1 MRKLRY
7 ILAAAT
13 FWCVGANVS
22 AQQFG
27 EEEKFALRGRV
38 VNAVTGEGVGGAL
51 VELYSGARKAQF
63 SAADGTFEFA
73 ELQRGNYML
82 ATRKPG
88 YFNERDLGKEYPGIG
103 SGSQAVPSES
113 DAVIKLTPEGVIYG
127 RVEDEKGRAVEGM
140 GVQAEM
146 WVVSNGMKQ
155 LQLGPGGMVQTD
167 DEGNFRIAQLPPGDY
182 YVKFSETGGGGT
194 VYRDTE
200 RRPRTGRAG
209 EAKEGQ
215 QGYGIQYYP
224 GVAEAAMAG
233 VIRVRAGATVP
244 IRQTL
249 ERLRLYE
256 ILGVVRGAPAGGAF
270 NISLLQG
277 GSGAGWPHGKSQIY
291 PNTGEFRMEGVPAGK
306 YLLTANATDPGAQG
320 FTRRQGQLAAQ
331 TVIDVNADI
340 AGLTLFLGRGATIG
354 VRVQEEANAGDAGHQ
369 VRVNLQSAEFPELS
383 QQLMAPPPSNDARAL
398 RAFENVAAGTY
409 SVEVWP
415 EGWGYVAS
423 LRCAGTDLLK
433 EDLKVGAGTSVPP
446 IEVRLRNDGAELT
459 VSAVENGKPV
469 VGRVIVYSEEYPKL
483 STAAVTS
490 PSGVSPLRNVPPGTY
505 KLVATRGMRELEF
518 RNPATMA
525 TYLTRATTVTL
536 APEAKVNVQVEVQ
549 NEEPEQ

>member
-13 FWCVGANVS
+13 LWCVGASVS
-22 AQQFG
+22 SQQFG

-82 ATRKPG
+82 AARKPG
-88 YFNERDLGKEYPGIG
+88 YLNERDLGKEYPGIG

-113 DAVIKLTPEGVIYG
+113 DAVIKLTPESVIYG
-127 RVEDEKGRAVEGM
+127 RVEDEKGRAVEGI

-146 WVVSNGMKQ
+146 WVVSNGTKQ

-194 VYRDTE
+194 VYRETE

-209 EAKEGQ
+209 EAKGGQ
-215 QGYGIQYYP
+215 QGYGIQFYP

-233 VIRVRAGATVP
+233 VIRVPAGAAVP

-256 ILGVVRGAPAGGAF
+256 ISGMVRGVPVGSAF
-270 NISLLQG
+270 NISLFQG
-277 GSGAGWPHGKSQIY
+277 GSGAGRPHGKSQIY

-306 YLLTANATDPGAQG
+306 YLLTANAPEPGAQG
-320 FTRRQGQLAAQ
+320 FTRRQGQLTAQ
-331 TVIDVNADI
+331 TVIEVNADI
-340 AGLTLFLGRGATIG
+340 AGLTLVLGRGATIG
-354 VRVQEEANAGDAGHQ
+354 VRIQEEASNAGDAGHH
-369 VRVNLQSAEFPELS
+369 VRLNLQSAEFPELS
-383 QQLMAPPPSNDARAL
+383 QQLVAPPPSNDARAP

-415 EGWGYVAS
+415 EGWGYIAS

-433 EDLKVGAGTSVPP
+433 EDLKVGAGMSVPP

-459 VSAVENGKPV
+459 VTAVENGKPV
-469 VGRVIVYSEEYPKL
+469 VGRVIVYSSEYPKL
-483 STAAVTS
+483 STATVTW
-490 PSGVSPLRNVPPGTY
+490 PSGVPLQNVPPGTY

-525 TYLTRATTVTL
+525 KYLTRATAVTL

-549 NEEPEQ
+549 DEEPE